1 MKSIFSIFK
10 RGLEKTTTK
19 VARTIGSIFTGV
31 KAHSAESFDELEEL
45 LIAADFG
52 VPASLRIVG
61 EIRDRYERGAIATN
75 ADLARIASETVKDIL
90 RQRARAIHTGEPGKP
105 TVILM
110 VGVNGS
116 GKTTTIGKLA
126 AQLKAENKKV
136 ILAACDTF
144 RATAVE
150 QLQTRSITGDVAT
163 VAPGRVEVNE
173 VGEDD
178 GVITRFFHLFDGKLT
193 INICGNTDLGEL
205 LIADGYAY

>member
-126 AQLKAENKKV
+126 ARFRADGRRV
-136 ILAACDTF
+136 VLAACDTF
-144 RATAVE
+144 RAAAVE
-150 QLQTRSITGDVAT
+150 
-163 VAPGRVEVNE
+163 
-173 VGEDD
+173 
-178 GVITRFFHLFDGKLT
+178 
-193 INICGNTDLGEL
+193 
-205 LIADGYAY
+205 

>member
-126 AQLKAENKKV
+126 AR
-136 ILAACDTF
+136 F
-144 RATAVE
+144 RADGRRVVLGGLRHVPRRGRSSSSSSGGSGPIRRSFPPGTAPIRPASPM
-150 QLQTRSITGDVAT
+150 TRPRPLSPAM
-163 VAPGRVEVNE
+163 R
-173 VGEDD
+173 
-178 GVITRFFHLFDGKLT
+178 T
-193 INICGNTDLGEL
+193 IC
-205 LIADGYAY
+205 